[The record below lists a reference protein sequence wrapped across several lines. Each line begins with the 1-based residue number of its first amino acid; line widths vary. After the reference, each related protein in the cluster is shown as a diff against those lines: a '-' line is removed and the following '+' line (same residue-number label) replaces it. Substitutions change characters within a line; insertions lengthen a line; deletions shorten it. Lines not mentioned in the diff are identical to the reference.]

1 MRAAPVKVE
10 AITVERVPEGIRAR
24 AWAASGVARYWQP
37 VEESVLSGEDALT
50 RWVASLDTRHAATRG
65 AVLVSPE
72 LKADAP
78 LMEAIRRGMKRPG

>member
-50 RWVASLDTRHAATRG
+50 RWVASLDTRHAARG
-65 AVLVSPE
+65 AVLLSPE
-72 LKADAP
+72 LKADER